1 MSRKATKVKPAT
13 PVEQLPDKV
22 YFRIGEVSD
31 LVGVETHVL
40 RYWETEFSLKP
51 TRTPSGQRRYRKEDV
66 EILLQV
72 RRLLHDQGFTIAGA
86 RKALAGEPEGDD
98 ASGVDASVA
107 REVADQLARARARL
121 AGLRIEL
128 SKPLGS

>member
-1 MSRKATKVKPAT
+1 MSRRATKVKPPT
-13 PVEQLPDKV
+13 PVEDLPDKV
-22 YFRIGEVSD
+22 YFRIGEVSN

-40 RYWETEFSLKP
+40 RYWESEFSLKP

-66 EILLQV
+66 EFLLHV
-72 RRLLHDQGFTIAGA
+72 RRLLHEQGFTIAGA
-86 RKALAGEPEGDD
+86 RKALAGEAEGEEQPGLDP
-98 ASGVDASVA
+98 GVA
-107 REVADQLARARARL
+107 REVGERLTRVRARL